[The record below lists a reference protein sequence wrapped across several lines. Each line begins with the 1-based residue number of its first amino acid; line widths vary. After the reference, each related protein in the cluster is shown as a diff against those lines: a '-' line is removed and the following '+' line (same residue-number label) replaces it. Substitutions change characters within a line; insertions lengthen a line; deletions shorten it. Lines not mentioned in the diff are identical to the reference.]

1 MVYNKIMLGLLNV
14 VPHLIKGLKGGLGGA
29 VKSVLTSAGVNIDGD
44 NPEKGLKNYIKQA
57 TPEQLAAIKAAD
69 NNFKLEMEK
78 MGIDLAQIA
87 AEDRK
92 NARAMQV
99 KTRTKLVPF
108 LALFIIMACF
118 SLPSFLFFKDM
129 PTENRD
135 LINNLFYLLVG
146 YAGNVV
152 TFYFG
157 SSDEKN
163 NDLVDRM

>member
-1 MVYNKIMLGLLNV
+1 MLGLLNV
-14 VPHLIKGLKGGLGGA
+14 VPHLVKGLKGGLGGA
-29 VKSVLTSAGVNIDGD
+29 VKGVLTSAGVNLEGD
-44 NPEKGLKNYIKQA
+44 DPEKGLKNYIKQA

-69 NNFKLEMEK
+69 NQFKLDMEK
-78 MGIDLAQIA
+78 MGIDLAQIE

-92 NARAMQV
+92 NARAMQI
-99 KTRTKLVPF
+99 KTKSKLVPF
-108 LALFIIMACF
+108 LALFITMACF
-118 SLPSFLFFKDM
+118 SLPSLLFFKDM

-146 YAGNVV
+146 HASSVV

-163 NDLVDRM
+163 KDLVDRM

>member
-1 MVYNKIMLGLLNV
+1 MLGLLNV
-14 VPHLIKGLKGGLGGA
+14 VPHLVKGIKGGLGGA
-29 VKSVLTSAGVNIDGD
+29 VKGVLTSAGVNLDGED
-44 NPEKGLKNYIKQA
+44 PEKGLKNYLKQA
-57 TPEQLAAIKAAD
+57 NPEQLAAIKTAD
-69 NNFKLEMEK
+69 NQFKLDMER
-78 MGIDLAQIA
+78 MGIDLAEIA

-118 SLPSFLFFKDM
+118 SLAAFLFFKDI
-129 PTENRD
+129 PSANRD
-135 LINNLFYLLVG
+135 LINIFFGLLVG

-163 NDLVDRM
+163 KDLVDRM